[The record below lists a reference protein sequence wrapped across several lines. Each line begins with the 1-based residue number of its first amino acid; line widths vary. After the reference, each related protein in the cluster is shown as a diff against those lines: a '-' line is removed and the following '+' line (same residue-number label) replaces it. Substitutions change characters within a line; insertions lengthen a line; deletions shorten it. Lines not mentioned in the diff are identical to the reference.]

1 MFMSHTDVV
10 PVEDESKWR
19 FPPFSATI
27 ADGRIFGRGATD
39 CKGLLTAQLMAVRI
53 LKRNGI
59 ELEDGL
65 ILAAGADEEH
75 GGRYGFG
82 WLADNYPE
90 KLAAPF
96 AVNEGGGTPIEAA
109 GALTYVLGVGEKG
122 RLQVEIDVKGTSSH
136 ASVPW
141 QGTNALYR
149 LSRALS
155 SIEGFE
161 ADRDTSGAIF
171 DHLSTF
177 AIEHAPSAENVDD
190 IIAEIEPD
198 NPRFASMLRA
208 LSRMTLTPT
217 MVRGGIKSNSVPE
230 SIRLTCDVRTLPHQD
245 DDYVQAAVGRGVGR
259 CTGRVIRNRLHGAA
273 KLFAIRIAALRQHP
287 ACHRAGPAAGQHP
300 VGAGD
305 QQRVYRLA
313 VHPAPGHGDLRLL
326 RLPPGR
332 RPDAQLHPRHQ
343 RVGGHQEPGERHQDH
358 AGPGLRHA
366 GGEIAWGTT
375 TCGLTATGQIA
386 LVTLNRPEKLNA
398 IDRHLHHDMMAACE
412 ELRDDDDV
420 RVVVFTGEG
429 RGFCSGADLT
439 GARPNDEDAGRG
451 ERLDEYNWVGRQALM
466 VYRDLNKPTIAAVN
480 GVAAGAGM
488 GLALACDMRVGCENT
503 RFKTVFIER
512 SLSPDSGLS
521 YFLPRIVGVE
531 PGV

>member
-1 MFMSHTDVV
+1 MPDLTDLFRQVDQAENDIVALEQALVRIPSVNTGFMPTGDETPVCELARDFLAEDGVQSEILESAPNRGNLIARLEGRSGNAGLMFMSHTDVV

-27 ADGRIFGRGATD
+27 AEGRVFGRGASD
-39 CKGLLTAQLMAVRI
+39 CKGLLTAQLMAVRL

-59 ELEDGL
+59 ELEDSL

-82 WLADNYPE
+82 WLADNHPE

-177 AIEHAPSAENVDD
+177 AIEHSPSAENVDD

-217 MVRGGIKSNSVPE
+217 MVHGGIKSNSVPE

-245 DDYVQAAVGRGVGR
+245 DNYVRQQLDEVLADVPGVSYEIDY
-259 CTGRVIRNRLHGAA
+259 
-273 KLFAIRIAALRQHP
+273 
-287 ACHRAGPAAGQHP
+287 
-300 VGAGD
+300 
-305 QQRVYRLA
+305 
-313 VHPAPGHGDLRLL
+313 
-326 RLPPGR
+326 
-332 RPDAQLHPRHQ
+332 
-343 RVGGHQEPGERHQDH
+343 
-358 AGPGLRHA
+358 
-366 GGEIAWGTT
+366 
-375 TCGLTATGQIA
+375 
-386 LVTLNRPEKLNA
+386 
-398 IDRHLHHDMMAACE
+398 M
-412 ELRDDDDV
+412 
-420 RVVVFTGEG
+420 
-429 RGFCSGADLT
+429 
-439 GARPNDEDAGRG
+439 ARPNSSPFDSPLSDSIRRVTA
-451 ERLDEYNWVGRQALM
+451 QALQ
-466 VYRDLNKPTIAAVN
+466 RDNIQWVPAISNGFTDSRFTRPLGTVTYGFSGSHPDDDPMLNYTHGTNESVGIKSLVSGTKIML
-480 GVAAGAGM
+480 G
-488 GLALACDMRVGCENT
+488 LACDMLAV
-503 RFKTVFIER
+503 K
-512 SLSPDSGLS
+512 
-521 YFLPRIVGVE
+521 
-531 PGV
+531 

>member
-1 MFMSHTDVV
+1 MPDLTDLFRQVDQAENDIVALEQALVRIPSVNTGFMPTGDETPVCELARDFLAEDGIDSEILESAPNRGNLIARLEGRSGNAGLMFMSHTDVV

-27 ADGRIFGRGATD
+27 ADGRVFGRGATD

-59 ELEDGL
+59 EMEDGL

-177 AIEHAPSAENVDD
+177 AIEHKPSAENVDD
-190 IIAEIEPD
+190 IIAEIETD

-245 DDYVQAAVGRGVGR
+245 DDYVRQQLDEVLADIPGVS
-259 CTGRVIRNRLHGAA
+259 
-273 KLFAIRIAALRQHP
+273 
-287 ACHRAGPAAGQHP
+287 
-300 VGAGD
+300 
-305 QQRVYRLA
+305 Y
-313 VHPAPGHGDLRLL
+313 
-326 RLPPGR
+326 
-332 RPDAQLHPRHQ
+332 
-343 RVGGHQEPGERHQDH
+343 
-358 AGPGLRHA
+358 
-366 GGEIAWGTT
+366 EI
-375 TCGLTATGQIA
+375 
-386 LVTLNRPEKLNA
+386 
-398 IDRHLHHDMMAACE
+398 DYM
-412 ELRDDDDV
+412 
-420 RVVVFTGEG
+420 
-429 RGFCSGADLT
+429 
-439 GARPNDEDAGRG
+439 ARPNSSPFESPLSDSIRRVTG
-451 ERLDEYNWVGRQALM
+451 QALQ
-466 VYRDLNKPTIAAVN
+466 RDNIQWVPAISNGFTDSRFTRPLGTVTYGFSGSHPDDDPMLNYTHGTN
-480 GVAAGAGM
+480 ESAGIKSLVSGTKIM
-488 GLALACDMRVGCENT
+488 LGLACDMLAV
-503 RFKTVFIER
+503 K
-512 SLSPDSGLS
+512 
-521 YFLPRIVGVE
+521 
-531 PGV
+531 

>member
-1 MFMSHTDVV
+1 MPDLTDLFRQVDEAENDIIALEQALVRIPSVNTGFMPTGDETPVCELARDFLAEDGIESEILESAPNRGNLIARLEGRSGNAGLMFMSHTDVV

-27 ADGRIFGRGATD
+27 ADGRVFGRGATD

-177 AIEHAPSAENVDD
+177 AIEHKPSAENVDD
-190 IIAEIEPD
+190 IIAEIETD

-217 MVRGGIKSNSVPE
+217 MVHGGIKSNSVPE

-245 DDYVQAAVGRGVGR
+245 DDYVRQQLDEVLADVPGVS
-259 CTGRVIRNRLHGAA
+259 
-273 KLFAIRIAALRQHP
+273 
-287 ACHRAGPAAGQHP
+287 
-300 VGAGD
+300 
-305 QQRVYRLA
+305 Y
-313 VHPAPGHGDLRLL
+313 
-326 RLPPGR
+326 
-332 RPDAQLHPRHQ
+332 
-343 RVGGHQEPGERHQDH
+343 
-358 AGPGLRHA
+358 
-366 GGEIAWGTT
+366 EI
-375 TCGLTATGQIA
+375 
-386 LVTLNRPEKLNA
+386 
-398 IDRHLHHDMMAACE
+398 DYM
-412 ELRDDDDV
+412 
-420 RVVVFTGEG
+420 
-429 RGFCSGADLT
+429 
-439 GARPNDEDAGRG
+439 ARPNSSPFDSPLSDSIRRVTG
-451 ERLDEYNWVGRQALM
+451 QALQ
-466 VYRDLNKPTIAAVN
+466 RDNIQWVPAISNGFTDSRFTRPLGTVTYGFSGSHPDDDPMLNFSHGTNESVGIKSLVSGTKIML
-480 GVAAGAGM
+480 G
-488 GLALACDMRVGCENT
+488 LACDMLAV
-503 RFKTVFIER
+503 K
-512 SLSPDSGLS
+512 
-521 YFLPRIVGVE
+521 
-531 PGV
+531 